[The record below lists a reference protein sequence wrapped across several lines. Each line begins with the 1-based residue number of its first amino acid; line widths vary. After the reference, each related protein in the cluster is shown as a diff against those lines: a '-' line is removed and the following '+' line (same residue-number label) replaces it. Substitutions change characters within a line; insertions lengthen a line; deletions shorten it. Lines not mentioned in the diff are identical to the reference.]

1 MTDEKLTF
9 WDHLDVLR
17 AAIIRVAVVFVVFF
31 GVAFAF
37 KEQLF
42 AIVMAPRSSSF
53 VLYRMLNALI
63 QNLPGG
69 AEGVADFEIDIFNA
83 QLAQQF
89 ILHMRMAMYVAFLV
103 LLPYI
108 LVELFRFVA
117 PGLYQT
123 ERRNAVKVMVSAYL
137 MFMLGVAMSYF
148 VVFPLTLR
156 FLGTYQVTADIANV
170 ITLDSYIGTFT
181 MLNLMMGIV
190 FELPVLCWLLGKM
203 GLVTSDMLR
212 QFRRHAIVALMIV
225 AAIITPTADVF
236 TLLIV
241 TLPMYLLYEIG
252 ILVGGKPKKT

>member
-1 MTDEKLTF
+1 MADENTTF

-17 AAIIRVAVVFVVFF
+17 AAIIRVVVVFVVFF

-42 AIVMAPRSSSF
+42 AVVMAPRSSNF
-53 VLYRMLNALI
+53 VFYQLLNVIIGL
-63 QNLPGG
+63 LPVSS
-69 AEGVADFEIDIFNA
+69 EGVEAFEIDIFNA

-89 ILHMRMAMYVAFLV
+89 MLHMRMAMYAAFLV

-108 LVELFRFVA
+108 LVELFRFAA
-117 PGLYQT
+117 PGLYAT
-123 ERRNAVKVMVSAYL
+123 ERRNTIKVMASAYV

-181 MLNLMMGIV
+181 MLNLLMGIV

-203 GLVTSDMLR
+203 RIISADMLR
-212 QFRRHAIVALMIV
+212 RFRRHAIVVLMII
-225 AAIITPTADVF
+225 AAVITPTADIF

-241 TLPMYLLYEIG
+241 TLPMYLLFEFG
-252 ILVGGKPKKT
+252 IFVVAHSR